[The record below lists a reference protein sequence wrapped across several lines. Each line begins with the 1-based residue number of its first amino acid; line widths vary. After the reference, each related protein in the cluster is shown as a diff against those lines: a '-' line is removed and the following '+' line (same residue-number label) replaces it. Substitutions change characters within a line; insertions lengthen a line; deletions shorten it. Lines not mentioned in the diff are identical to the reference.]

1 MEKRICFIGHG
12 MRGMFPSGVQRYTF
26 EILNAMDGLVSPGEV
41 EVLIIRDE
49 DDCSFHN
56 IRTVNLYDEMTERS
70 RLTRIFH
77 SNGSVSGRLRKR
89 LLRSSILYKY
99 CFLKEYVKKNDAIYV
114 DLLQQFPNFGCDVT
128 AIHDCIPEI
137 QMEQKLRYGQKPRKR
152 KLKNA
157 IEKANIIVTVS
168 NASRDDIL
176 KYYPT
181 NKEIAIIPNSW
192 EHFER
197 IKEDNSI
204 IERLNLRG
212 KEFYYS
218 IGNGY
223 PSKNFRWISC
233 AARENPDCIFV
244 ISGRIVNEADV
255 SRDAL
260 LKNMIYTGYIS
271 DGEIK
276 CLMRYCRAYIQP
288 SFVEGFGIP
297 PLEAMSVGTN
307 CILSDCSAFREIY
320 GKSVWYIDPAE
331 YDNISMKEIMS
342 KDKEENEPI
351 LKKYSWKLS
360 AKKLLD
366 VIHSLPDFN
375 EP

>member
-1 MEKRICFIGHG
+1 M
-12 MRGMFPSGVQRYTF
+12 
-26 EILNAMDGLVSPGEV
+26 
-41 EVLIIRDE
+41 
-49 DDCSFHN
+49 
-56 IRTVNLYDEMTERS
+56 
-70 RLTRIFH
+70 
-77 SNGSVSGRLRKR
+77 
-89 LLRSSILYKY
+89 
-99 CFLKEYVKKNDAIYV
+99 
-114 DLLQQFPNFGCDVT
+114 
-128 AIHDCIPEI
+128 
-137 QMEQKLRYGQKPRKR
+137 
-152 KLKNA
+152 
-157 IEKANIIVTVS
+157 
-168 NASRDDIL
+168 
-176 KYYPT
+176 
-181 NKEIAIIPNSW
+181 
-192 EHFER
+192 
-197 IKEDNSI
+197 
-204 IERLNLRG
+204 
-212 KEFYYS
+212 
-218 IGNGY
+218 
-223 PSKNFRWISC
+223 
-233 AARENPDCIFV
+233 